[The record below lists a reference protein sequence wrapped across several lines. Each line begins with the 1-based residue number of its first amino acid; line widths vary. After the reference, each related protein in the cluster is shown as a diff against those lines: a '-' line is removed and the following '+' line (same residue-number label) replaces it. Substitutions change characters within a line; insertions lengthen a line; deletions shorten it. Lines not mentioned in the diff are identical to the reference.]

1 MQWPASLGEYWTENS
16 ESKNWF
22 KSVEGKSEREDGVV
36 GRNGRYWSKIDRK
49 MAESVGNGRNGPR
62 NGRCRSNIGPKKL
75 KRVSRWLQIQEMDC
89 KWLWKSVENL
99 TGVDWIRP
107 GGKRKAN
114 SKQTR
119 CKLDANLMVKLMAKL
134 ATLERNDAK
143 IDRLNL
149 ESTLD
154 HHRVKWWENGGR
166 MARLMNLD
174 ETSTTPGEIQL
185 MKSFLFI
192 SLQHLSL

>member
-1 MQWPASLGEYWTENS
+1 
-16 ESKNWF
+16 
-22 KSVEGKSEREDGVV
+22 
-36 GRNGRYWSKIDRK
+36 
-49 MAESVGNGRNGPR
+49 
-62 NGRCRSNIGPKKL
+62 
-75 KRVSRWLQIQEMDC
+75 
-89 KWLWKSVENL
+89 
-99 TGVDWIRP
+99 
-107 GGKRKAN
+107 
-114 SKQTR
+114 
-119 CKLDANLMVKLMAKL
+119 MVKLMAKL
-134 ATLERNDAK
+134 ATLERNDFAK